1 MTKKF
6 QKMTEEV
13 ISSLGFIK
21 TAPDGLYPWSIA
33 TKVGNLK
40 LAIMDDWLACVF
52 VDQVKVRGVLKG
64 DQRLNFHSGKWNWMG
79 GESDLQAFASEIKR
93 LSLSV

>member
-1 MTKKF
+1 MSKKF
-6 QKMTEEV
+6 QKMAEEAV
-13 ISSLGFIK
+13 SSLGFIK
-21 TAPDGLYPWSIA
+21 AAPDGLYPWSIA
-33 TKVGNLK
+33 TTVGDLK

-52 VDQVKVRGVLKG
+52 VDEVKAQGILKG
-64 DQRLNFHSGKWNWMG
+64 DQRLNTHSGKWNWMG

>member
-6 QKMTEEV
+6 QKMAEEV

-21 TAPDGLYPWSIA
+21 TETDSIYHWSIA
-33 TKVGNLK
+33 TKAGDLK
-40 LAIMDDWLACVF
+40 LSIMDDWIACVF
-52 VDQVKVRGVLKG
+52 VDEVKARSVLKG
-64 DQRLNFHSGKWNWMG
+64 GQRLNIHSGKWNWMG
-79 GESDLQAFASEIKR
+79 GEADLQAFASEIKR

>member
-6 QKMTEEV
+6 QKMAEEA

-21 TAPDGLYPWSIA
+21 TETDSIYPWSIA
-33 TKVGNLK
+33 TKAGNLK

-52 VDQVKVRGVLKG
+52 VDQVKARGVLKG
-64 DQRLNFHSGKWNWMG
+64 DQRLNIHSGKWNWMG
-79 GESDLQAFASEIKR
+79 GESDLQAFVGEVKR

>member
-6 QKMTEEV
+6 QKMAEEV

-21 TAPDGLYPWSIA
+21 TETDSIYHWSIA
-33 TKVGNLK
+33 TKAGDLK
-40 LAIMDDWLACVF
+40 LSIMDDWLACVF
-52 VDQVKVRGVLKG
+52 VDEVKAQGILKG
-64 DQRLNFHSGKWNWMG
+64 DQRLNIRSGKWNWMC
-79 GESDLQAFASEIKR
+79 GESDLQTFASEIKR

>member
-6 QKMTEEV
+6 QKMAEEV

-21 TAPDGLYPWSIA
+21 VGEDGIYPWSLE
-33 TKVGNLK
+33 TKAGNLK
-40 LAIMDDWLACVF
+40 LSIMDDWLACVF
-52 VDQVKVRGVLKG
+52 VDEVKAQGILKG
-64 DQRLNFHSGKWNWMG
+64 DRRLNIHSGKWNWMG
-79 GESDLQAFASEIKR
+79 GESDLQSFASEIKR

>member
-1 MTKKF
+1 MSKKF
-6 QKMTEEV
+6 QKVAEEV

-21 TAPDGLYPWSIA
+21 AEADRIYPWSIE
-33 TKVGNLK
+33 TKVGALK

-52 VDQVKVRGVLKG
+52 VDQVKARGVLKG
-64 DQRLNFHSGKWNWMG
+64 NQRLNTHSGEWNWMN

>member
-1 MTKKF
+1 MSKKF
-6 QKMTEEV
+6 QKMAEEV
-13 ISSLGFIK
+13 VSSLGFTK
-21 TAPDGLYPWSIA
+21 AGTDGIYPWSLE
-33 TKVGNLK
+33 TKAGALN

-52 VDQVKVRGVLKG
+52 VDQVKARGVLKG

-93 LSLSV
+93 LYLSV

>member
-6 QKMTEEV
+6 QKMVEEV
-13 ISSLGFIK
+13 ISVLGFIK
-21 TAPDGLYPWSIA
+21 TETGSIYPWGLE
-33 TKVGNLK
+33 TKAGALN
-40 LAIMDDWLACVF
+40 LAIMDDWIACVF
-52 VDQVKVRGVLKG
+52 VDEVKARSVLKG
-64 DQRLNFHSGKWNWMG
+64 DQRLNVHSGKWNWMH

>member
-6 QKMTEEV
+6 QKMAEEV

-21 TAPDGLYPWSIA
+21 TKTDSIYPWSIV
-33 TKVGNLK
+33 TKAGNLK
-40 LAIMDDWLACVF
+40 LSIMDKWLACVF
-52 VDQVKVRGVLKG
+52 VDEVKARSVLKG
-64 DQRLNFHSGKWNWMG
+64 DQRLNVHSGKWNWMH

-93 LSLSV
+93 LSLSI

>member
-6 QKMTEEV
+6 QKMAEEV

-21 TAPDGLYPWSIA
+21 AEADGIYTWSIV
-33 TKVGNLK
+33 TKAGALS

-52 VDQVKVRGVLKG
+52 VDQVKARGVLKG

-79 GESDLQAFASEIKR
+79 GESDLQSFASEIKR
-93 LSLSV
+93 LSV